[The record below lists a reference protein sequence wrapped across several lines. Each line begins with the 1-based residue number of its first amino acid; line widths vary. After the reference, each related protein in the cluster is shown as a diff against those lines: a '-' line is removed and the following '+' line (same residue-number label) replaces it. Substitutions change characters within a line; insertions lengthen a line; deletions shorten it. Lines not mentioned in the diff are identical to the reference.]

1 MDSETRRSQNEI
13 ARHLQKIAEQLE
25 KQNNLL
31 EEVVKALKNKA

>member
-31 EEVVKALKNKA
+31 EQVVKALKER